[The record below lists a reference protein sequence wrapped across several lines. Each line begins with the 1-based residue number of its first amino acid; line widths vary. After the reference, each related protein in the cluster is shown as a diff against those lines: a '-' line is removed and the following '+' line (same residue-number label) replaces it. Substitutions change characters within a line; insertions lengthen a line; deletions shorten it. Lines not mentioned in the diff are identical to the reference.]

1 MEFYLNKRIVNAVLI
16 LILIGG
22 YFVVYLNYS
31 EIRNAINREY
41 ARYKEI
47 SFLIKN
53 FGSQRRKEVDEVF
66 LNQFFKNAGVE
77 VKSISGIEDI
87 FMVNIKSVNI
97 FKLTDIIYRL
107 EREGLE
113 IKQMRAVDNTGEGIY
128 DVELKI
134 K

>member
-1 MEFYLNKRIVNAVLI
+1 MEFYLNRRIINAVFI
-16 LILIGG
+16 LVLIGG
-22 YFVVYLNYS
+22 YLVVYLNYS

-47 SFLIKN
+47 SFLIRN
-53 FGSQRRKEVDEVF
+53 FGNQRKREIDEVF

-107 EREGLE
+107 EREGIE
-113 IKQMRAVDNTGEGIY
+113 IRQMRAVDNTGEGVY
-128 DVELKI
+128 EVELKI
-134 K
+134 R

>member
-1 MEFYLNKRIVNAVLI
+1 MELYLNKRIVNAVFI

-31 EIRNAINREY
+31 EIRNAVNREY

-53 FGSQRRKEVDEVF
+53 FGNQRRREVDEVF
-66 LNQFFKNAGVE
+66 LNQFFRNAGVE
-77 VKSISGIEDI
+77 VKSISSVEDI
-87 FMVNIKSVNI
+87 FIVNIKSVNI
-97 FKLTDIIYRL
+97 FKLADIIYRL

-113 IKQMRAVDNTGEGIY
+113 IKLMRAVDNTGEGVY
-128 DVELKI
+128 EVELKI

>member
-1 MEFYLNKRIVNAVLI
+1 MEFYLNRRIINAIFI

-22 YFVVYLNYS
+22 YFTVYLNYS

-53 FGSQRRKEVDEVF
+53 FGNQRRSRVDEVF
-66 LNQFFKNAGVE
+66 LSQFFKSAGVE
-77 VKSISGIEDI
+77 VKSISSVEDI
-87 FMVNIKSVNI
+87 FIVNIKSVNI

-113 IKQMRAVDNTGEGIY
+113 IKRMRAVDNTGEGVY